1 MLAKIVKPAT
11 ACREANYSR
20 DTIDIREDSRSRDN
34 RHIMNVNSRRT
45 ARIRQYESQQHSVEM
60 PATAAELT
68 TLTLATVWWTAAETI
83 LASQMSTA
91 KGIPLTAGMPT
102 TLETPTIVLAV

>member
-1 MLAKIVKPAT
+1 MNASNSRNESNNRTINTVGVPAKAGMLAKVVKPAT

-45 ARIRQYESQQHSVEM
+45 ARIRQYESQQHSVGTT
-60 PATAAELT
+60 ATAAELT
-68 TLTLATVWWTAAETI
+68 TITLATVW
-83 LASQMSTA
+83 
-91 KGIPLTAGMPT
+91 
-102 TLETPTIVLAV
+102 